1 MASILD
7 MVQQQLGGAGINQ
20 ISQQIGADPSATQS
34 AIQMALPMLV
44 GGLAHNTTQP
54 GGAESLHTALD
65 DHTGNLDGLSGLL
78 GGAMGGNAMGGTGM
92 GTGGLDALER
102 NNPALN
108 TNAFA
113 DPAFGGAP
121 PASGFGGL
129 GGMLGGGG
137 GGMMGGGGLADM
149 IGGALGGKLLGHIL
163 GQRRP
168 QVEQGVSQQTGLDP
182 QQVGRL
188 LMILAPIVMGVLAR
202 RKQQQAMTPGQ
213 LGTELQQTHRQ
224 IEQQAS
230 QGGGLL
236 GGLLGQVFGR

>member
-20 ISQQIGADPSATQS
+20 ISRQIGADPSATQS
-34 AIQMALPMLV
+34 AIQMALPMLL

-65 DHTGNLDGLSGLL
+65 DHTANLDGLAGLL
-78 GGAMGGNAMGGTGM
+78 GGGATAGGGGM

-102 NNPALN
+102 GNPALDS
-108 TNAFA
+108 NAFA

-129 GGMLGGGG
+129 GGMLGGG

-168 QVEQGVSQQTGLDP
+168 QVEQGVAQQTGLDP

-202 RKQQQAMTPGQ
+202 RKQQQALTPGQ
-213 LGTELQQTHRQ
+213 LGTELQHTNQQ
-224 IEQQAS
+224 IQREAS